1 MPIPITS
8 EIKAKI
14 KLDDTT
20 ARLLRT
26 LDLEWGCACRL
37 IKRMIDAGFDKSTI
51 GCALQVVLP
60 SYQKMCRERVS
71 EYDRLQSVLDHIYQS
86 LKRTGNAPSPEQT
99 ALWCKES
106 FIPEEVAA
114 RLIHG

>member
-37 IKRMIDAGFDKSTI
+37 LKRMLDAGFDTGTI
-51 GCALQVVLP
+51 ASALQVVLP
-60 SYQKMCRERVS
+60 SYQRMCRERVS
-71 EYDRLQSVLDHIYQS
+71 EHERLQTVLGHVYQS
-86 LKRTGNAPSPEQT
+86 LKRTGNAPTPEQT

-106 FIPEEVAA
+106 FIPSEVAE